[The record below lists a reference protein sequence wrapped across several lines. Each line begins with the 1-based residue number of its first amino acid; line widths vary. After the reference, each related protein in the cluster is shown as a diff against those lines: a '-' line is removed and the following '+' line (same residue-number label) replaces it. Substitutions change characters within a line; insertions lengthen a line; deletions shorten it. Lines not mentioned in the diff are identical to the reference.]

1 MRKKP
6 EDMSY
11 EELVGLVDWMLKRVK
26 YLKFLMAEI
35 KGS

>member
-1 MRKKP
+1 MKKKP

-11 EELVGLVDWMLKRVK
+11 EELASLVDWMFKRIK
-26 YLKFLMAEI
+26 YLKFLMSEV